1 MNLVR
6 LKRIFALVVG
16 AILLTACATSPTK
29 HALDPADR
37 SPAGGREAIVMVPQ
51 GELRALVNQSKG
63 GQAFGLI
70 GALVDVSV
78 TQHRANAAE
87 SALKS
92 VRDGL
97 NGYNFDQRVLAA
109 TQATVD
115 KLDWLGVHKV
125 TFSKDASNESS
136 TADLDKSES
145 PEVIFAVYEYA
156 LTADFSAVQVS
167 ARVTIS
173 PKKVPAGSDSAARIK
188 VTNAAYSQAFQCMI
202 RLAGADGKM
211 TDNAQHWSADN
222 AKLIRDALDQGI
234 ERVSTLMQRSLLQ
247 TPSDVQKLSQGE
259 ETTVGDSKGKVIEKT
274 DGGTLLVDLAGT
286 WVYVVTA
293 PVG

>member
-1 MNLVR
+1 MNLVG
-6 LKRIFALVVG
+6 LKKILGPALG
-16 AILLTACATSPTK
+16 AVLLSACATGPTR

-37 SPAGGREAIVMVPQ
+37 SPAGGREAVVIVPQ
-51 GELRALVNQSKG
+51 GELRALVSQAKG

-70 GALVDVSV
+70 GAIVDVSV

-92 VRDGL
+92 IRDGL
-97 NGYNFDQRVLAA
+97 GDYNFDQRALAA
-109 TQATVD
+109 TQSAVD
-115 KLDWLGVHKV
+115 KLDWLGVRKV

-136 TADLDKSES
+136 IANLDRTDS

-167 ARVTIS
+167 ARVSIA
-173 PKKVPAGSDSAARIK
+173 PKKIPAGGDSAARIK
-188 VTNAAYSQAFQCMI
+188 LTNAAYAQSFQCMI

-222 AKLIRDALDQGI
+222 AKLVRQALDQGI
-234 ERVSTLMQRSLLQ
+234 ERVSALMQRSLSQ
-247 TPSDVQKLSQGE
+247 TPGDVQKLSQGE
-259 ETTVGDSKGKVIEKT
+259 EITVGDSKGKVIEKT
-274 DGGTLLVDLAGT
+274 DVGTLLVDLTGT